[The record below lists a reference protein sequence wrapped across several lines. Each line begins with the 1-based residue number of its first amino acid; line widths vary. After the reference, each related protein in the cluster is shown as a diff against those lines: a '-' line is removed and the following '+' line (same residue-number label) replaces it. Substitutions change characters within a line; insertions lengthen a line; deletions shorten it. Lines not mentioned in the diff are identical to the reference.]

1 MAAEISN
8 TLIEYMIPMRDGV
21 KLYTL
26 VQLPEP
32 EGKFPTIIKR
42 NPYADITPEMEPFR
56 TENTHGYAIVYQEC
70 RGTGRSEGDCIP
82 YINEHN
88 DGLDTLDWI
97 RKQDFYNGELFL
109 EGASYLSSV
118 HFSYLKT
125 NQPDIKAACLMVQDS
140 ERYNIIYRNGFF
152 KPGLHGNWAVN
163 MYKKKKFR
171 KKNFASET
179 FRTLP
184 LKGFTE
190 KVYGE
195 RAEFLE
201 EEISHPD
208 PADPFWKSIE
218 GGSDYSGAIH
228 ESNVPVLLTTGFYDI
243 YTDGIFDIW
252 NTLPEAR
259 RKDCAMIVS
268 PYDHG
273 WSGYDREGMPVFP
286 NAKISEVCPDFVY
299 LWFDHFR
306 TGTPLEFI
314 KRGEIVYYPMF
325 NGPWQHEKFLS
336 KGSKTVRFYPDQT
349 GKLAAA
355 QGEKGEITYLYNP
368 YAPAGF
374 KGSGCYTFGGMQ
386 YQDPPNSR
394 YDIISFLS
402 APFEKDS
409 LLKGKSSLDLH
420 VKSTAPDTCF
430 YVRLSIVREDG
441 TLTLRDDIDSLCRT
455 NPDYQPGKTAVLHFD
470 FTEHCCEVRKGEQ
483 IRLDVSSSCVP
494 HFLVHTNRKGPMS
507 EQTGADT
514 AYNTIC
520 TGDSVLTLYFDELC

>member
-1 MAAEISN
+1 
-8 TLIEYMIPMRDGV
+8 
-21 KLYTL
+21 
-26 VQLPEP
+26 
-32 EGKFPTIIKR
+32 
-42 NPYADITPEMEPFR
+42 MEPFR

-82 YINEHN
+82 YTNERN

-118 HFSYLKT
+118 HLSYLKT

-152 KPGLHGNWAVN
+152 KPGLHGNWAVG
-163 MYKKKKFR
+163 MYRKKTFR
-171 KKNFASET
+171 KKNFAAET

-190 KVYGE
+190 HVYGE

-201 EEISHPD
+201 EELSHPD
-208 PADPFWKSIE
+208 PADPFWQTVE
-218 GGSDYSGAIH
+218 GGSDYSEAIH
-228 ESNVPVLLTTGFYDI
+228 QSNIPVLLTTGFYDI

-273 WSGYDREGMPVFP
+273 WRGSDRDGMPVFP
-286 NAKISEVCPDFVY
+286 NAKIAEICPDFVY
-299 LWFDHFR
+299 IWFDHFR
-306 TGTPLEFI
+306 KGTPLEFVR
-314 KRGEIVYYPMF
+314 RGEIVYYPMF
-325 NGPWQHEKFLS
+325 HGPWRYEKFLTR
-336 KGSKTVRFYPDQT
+336 GTKTVRFYPDPT
-349 GKLAAA
+349 RKLVKEA
-355 QGEKGEITYLYNP
+355 GEKGEITYLYNP
-368 YAPAGF
+368 YAPAEF

-402 APFEKDS
+402 APFERDS
-409 LLKGKSSLDLH
+409 LLKGRSSLELY

-430 YVRLSIVREDG
+430 YVRLSIVCEDG

-455 NPDYQPGKTAVLHFD
+455 EKQYTPGTERQLHFVFAPHAFKLRAGD
-470 FTEHCCEVRKGEQ
+470 RL
-483 IRLDVSSSCVP
+483 RLDVSSSCVP
-494 HFLVHTNRKGPMS
+494 YFQVHTNYPGLQAL
-507 EQTGADT
+507 QTVAKT
-514 AYNTIC
+514 SRNTVI
-520 TGDSVLTLYFDELC
+520 TGLSRIKIHCF